1 MSDKDSG
8 ERLATIETK
17 VEMVLIAID
26 KLVSKAEYEELKR
39 RVDKMEA
46 APTRWLPIFI
56 AGAALLLQFL
66 KP

>member
-1 MSDKDSG
+1 MNEKNDG

-39 RVDKMEA
+39 RVDKLEA
-46 APTRWLPIFI
+46 APTRWLPILI
-56 AGAALLLQFL
+56 AGVALLLQFL
-66 KP
+66 QK